1 MKPKTET
8 PGRTTSPNTS
18 NVEDRRENRAEPGS
32 SPLETPVEPDESSDL
47 DESEMGNTD
56 DDRWEV
62 FILDDDCDPL
72 PDYGDFWLPD

>member
-18 NVEDRRENRAEPGS
+18 NAEDRRENRAEPGS